1 MFNSYRGGDTY
12 NKLNINACSGGI
24 YKTYK
29 ESWFTNF
36 DLDSPLSDILLRK
49 DYVYYNSARDKY
61 NNKGYSDD
69 YSSYNDSKS
78 YKEVIVLQMVISGA
92 NKVIAE
98 IMYKE
103 DFEEYFKIG
112 MEKGEKDDE

>member
-29 ESWFTNF
+29 ESWFINF
-36 DLDSPLSDILLRK
+36 NLDSPLCDVLLRE
-49 DYVYYNSARDKY
+49 DYVYYNSKKDRY
-61 NNKGYSDD
+61 NNNGYSDD
-69 YSSYNDSKS
+69 CYGYSDSND
-78 YKEVIVLQMVISGA
+78 YKKVMVLQMVIVGS
-92 NKVIAE
+92 NEVIAE

-103 DFEEYFKIG
+103 DFEEYFKV
-112 MEKGEKDDE
+112 ESGEKDDE